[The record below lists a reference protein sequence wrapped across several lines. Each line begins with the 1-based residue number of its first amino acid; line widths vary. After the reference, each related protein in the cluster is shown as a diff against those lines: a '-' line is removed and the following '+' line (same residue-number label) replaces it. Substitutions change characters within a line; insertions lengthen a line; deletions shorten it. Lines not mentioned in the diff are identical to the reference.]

1 MVKRKTQPKTKNK
14 AGYAA
19 RTAEPVHDS
28 TSDSTSASSEKENS
42 QSDGEQ
48 ERQPIRPAQ
57 KQPQMA
63 AARHNP
69 ATTRDKVQKTI
80 VKPDV
85 RKKGSAL
92 KVLKDIR
99 LLQKTTNLLIP
110 RAPFLRLVS
119 LLSHLL

>member
-1 MVKRKTQPKTKNK
+1 MVKRKTQPKSKNK

-19 RTAEPVHDS
+19 RTAQPVHDS
-28 TSDSTSASSEKENS
+28 TSESTSSSSENS
-42 QSDGEQ
+42 QSDTEQ
-48 ERQPIRPAQ
+48 RETFRPPPRQPP
-57 KQPQMA
+57 MA
-63 AARHNP
+63 TARSNP
-69 ATTRDKVQKTI
+69 VTSRDKVQKTI
-80 VKPDV
+80 AKPDV

-119 LLSHLL
+119 LLVFIV

>member
-28 TSDSTSASSEKENS
+28 TSDSTSASASERDNS
-42 QSDGEQ
+42 KSDAEERETFRPPPKQSN
-48 ERQPIRPAQ
+48 
-57 KQPQMA
+57 QMET
-63 AARHNP
+63 ARNIP
-69 ATTRDKVQKTI
+69 GTSGDKVQKKI
-80 VKPDV
+80 VKPNAK
-85 RKKGSAL
+85 KKGSAL

-119 LLSHLL
+119 